1 MQIRWCPTDG
11 EDVLE
16 GLGFKGL
23 GCMETPSSV
32 FCKKKLKIQVLCN
45 IDAGGFQKT
54 ESRCNALF
62 FFSFFG
68 GNRSTS
74 LLPRARGAPC
84 SVT

>member
-32 FCKKKLKIQVLCN
+32 FCKKNLKIQVLCN

-62 FFSFFG
+62 FFHFSAATVRPVSFPG
-68 GNRSTS
+68 QEGH
-74 LLPRARGAPC
+74 LAR
-84 SVT
+84 